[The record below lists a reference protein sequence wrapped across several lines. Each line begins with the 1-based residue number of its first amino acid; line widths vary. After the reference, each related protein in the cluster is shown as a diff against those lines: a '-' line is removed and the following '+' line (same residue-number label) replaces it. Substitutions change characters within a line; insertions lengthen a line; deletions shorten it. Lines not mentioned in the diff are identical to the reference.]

1 MQAKNEKTVKNIFS
15 SPMKRQD
22 ETRPLWRID
31 EAPVPYLEAV
41 ETMEEYAHTLIQE
54 GAPERVWML
63 THPHVYT
70 LGTSAHAS
78 HILRADVPAVATGRG
93 GQVTYHGPG
102 QLILYPILDLRARAK
117 DLRAYVWALEEWLI
131 VTLEAFG
138 IDAQRREGRV
148 GLWVTH
154 KGREKKIAAIGVRV
168 RSWVAFHGAA
178 LNINPDLSYFQGI
191 VPCGLSQFGVTSM
204 AEMLESVNEDH
215 INKVIS
221 NKFDIIF

>member
-22 ETRPLWRID
+22 GTLPLWRID

-41 ETMEEYAHTLIQE
+41 ETMEAYAHTLIQE

-131 VTLEAFG
+131 VTLESFG

-148 GLWVTH
+148 GLWVAH
-154 KGREKKIAAIGVRV
+154 NGQEKKIAAIGVRV
-168 RSWVAFHGAA
+168 RNWVAFHGAA
-178 LNINPDLSYFQGI
+178 LNIDPDLSYFQGI

-204 AEMLESVNEDH
+204 TEMLGSVNE
-215 INKVIS
+215 NEIS
-221 NKFDIIF
+221 KALRNKFDTIF